1 MSRRRLT
8 PGSPVEVR
16 RGCDRDPISGEVRAI
31 DSERVHVWVGS
42 LGLMEFE
49 CESGE
54 GPPGFRLAAKHVPV
68 EADSA

>member
-1 MSRRRLT
+1 VSRRRLT
-8 PGSPVEVR
+8 LDSHVEVLR
-16 RGCDRDPISGEVRAI
+16 HHERDPIAGYVRAI

-54 GPPGFRLAAKHVPV
+54 GPPGFKLAAKHVPV
-68 EADSA
+68 EAV